1 MYRDTKNEAYLKLAK
16 NIAEFYLNHP
26 NLPSDLVPYWDFDA
40 GQQPVAKRD
49 ASAAAIT
56 ASALLELA
64 KYSTGAQK
72 EKYINASVKMME
84 SLSNETYRAKYG
96 ENGGFLIKHCVGAL
110 TLNSEID
117 VPLVYADYYF
127 LEALK
132 RYKDWYLK

>member
-1 MYRDTKNEAYLKLAK
+1 MQKK
-16 NIAEFYLNHP
+16 IAAFYLNHP
-26 NLPSDLVPYWDFDA
+26 NLPADKVPYWDFDA
-40 GQQPVAKRD
+40 GQQPIAKRD

-56 ASALLELA
+56 ASALMELA
-64 KYSTGAQK
+64 QYTTGAEK
-72 EKYINASVKMME
+72 ERYINDGVKMIQ
-84 SLSNETYRAKYG
+84 SLSNETYRAKEG

-132 RYKDWYLK
+132 RYKDWYLNN